1 MTFTAQA
8 LATETER
15 YRRELTAYCYRMLG
29 SAVEAED
36 AAQECLVKAWS
47 RADSFEGRS
56 SMRTWL
62 YKIATTTCID
72 MQRAP
77 QRRALPMD
85 LAAPA
90 SVAGMTG
97 IGSPLERTAW
107 IEPISDV
114 KVAPVGAGPED
125 TAVLRESVRLAFVAA
140 LQHLPPKQRAV
151 LVLREVL
158 DWSAAEVAELLEISV
173 DSVTSALARARS
185 TMRSLDTGAGARPMG
200 DEDRSLLERYVA
212 AFEAYD
218 VATLVSLLR
227 EDAEFSMPPFTF
239 WLQGIV
245 DIEAWWRGPGEAAC
259 RDSKVVFTRAN
270 GGPAAAVY
278 HAAGDGTYLPFALH
292 VFEVQDG
299 RIASICHFLDS
310 SIFPA
315 FDLPAALS

>member
-1 MTFTAQA
+1 MTSTADS
-8 LATETER
+8 LAVETER

-29 SAVEAED
+29 SAAEAED

-47 RADSFEGRS
+47 RSETFEGRS
-56 SMRTWL
+56 SLRTWL
-62 YKIATTTCID
+62 YRIATTTCID

-85 LAAPA
+85 LASPS

-97 IGSPLERTAW
+97 IGSPVESTAW
-107 IEPISDV
+107 IEPISDTRV
-114 KVAPVGAGPED
+114 VPAGASPED
-125 TAVLRESVRLAFVAA
+125 QAVLRDSVRLAFVAA
-140 LQHLPPKQRAV
+140 LQHLPAKQRAV

-158 DWSAAEVAELLEISV
+158 AWSAAEVAELLEISV
-173 DSVTSALARARS
+173 DSVTSALARARA
-185 TMRSLDTGAGARPMG
+185 TIKNLDTDAGSRPMG

-245 DIEAWWRGPGEAAC
+245 DIEAWWRGPGAEAC
-259 RDSKVVFTRAN
+259 RNSRVVFTRAN

-278 HAAGDGTYLPFALH
+278 HPAVDGAFEPFALH
-292 VFEVQDG
+292 VFEVRDG
-299 RIASICHFLDS
+299 RIASICHFLDT
-310 SIFPA
+310 SIFPS
-315 FDLPAALS
+315 FGLPAALS